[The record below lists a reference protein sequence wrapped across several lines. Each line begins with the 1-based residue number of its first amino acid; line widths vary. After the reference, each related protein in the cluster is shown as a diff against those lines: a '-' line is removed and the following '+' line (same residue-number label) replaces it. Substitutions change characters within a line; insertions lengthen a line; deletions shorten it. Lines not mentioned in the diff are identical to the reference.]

1 MRRDSFYGLV
11 YDLSE
16 NIFWIILFAALR
28 AYYYD
33 LNVGRDISL
42 FWSQYI
48 YLDL

>member
-16 NIFWIILFAALR
+16 NIFWMISFAALR

-42 FWSQYI
+42 FLCQNI
-48 YLDL
+48 NV